1 MSNEHWYCLV
11 LEIQS
16 RYEQYTEHHKSPAL
30 GVQTFRECA
39 RLCKS
44 WVKCK
49 HSLVV
54 FEMSTRSRK
63 G

>member
-1 MSNEHWYCLV
+1 MSNQHWYCLV

-16 RYEQYTEHHKSPAL
+16 RNEQYTEHHKSPAL

-44 WVKCK
+44 CVTC
-49 HSLVV
+49 HMVV